1 MFVVPLK
8 FMCSTQCDT
17 PVRPGR
23 SSFEPTLYQHQTD
36 ASGAVCISCTRTV
49 RPLSSITWRTGSVDG
64 SAGTWVAM
72 ARLYEPGPSSPEVDS
87 ERNRIFMA
95 EICSSS
101 VYRMATGLQ
110 NRYSSTQNRRLDTW
124 HTGGLQMRHFR

>member
-23 SSFEPTLYQHQTD
+23 SSLEPTLYQHQTD
-36 ASGAVCISCTRTV
+36 ASGAVWISWTRTV

-72 ARLYEPGPSSPEVDS
+72 ARLYEREPSSPEVDTG
-87 ERNRIFMA
+87 RNRIFMA
-95 EICSSS
+95 EICNSS
-101 VYRMATGLQ
+101 VYGRGHAFAES
-110 NRYSSTQNRRLDTW
+110 RSSTQEGSRLDTW
-124 HTGGLQMRHFR
+124 QQEGYR